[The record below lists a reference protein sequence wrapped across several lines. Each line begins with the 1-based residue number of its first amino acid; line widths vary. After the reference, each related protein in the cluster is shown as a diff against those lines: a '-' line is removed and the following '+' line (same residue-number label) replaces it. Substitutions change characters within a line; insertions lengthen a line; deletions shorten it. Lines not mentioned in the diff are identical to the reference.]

1 MFNGLVNKVEIKTDL
16 AMCGHYIH
24 KVNTYAD
31 IKIIIL
37 IGSFAIVIPSI
48 AADGPN
54 AIIAHP
60 KNSMTVI
67 LLQFLKLRNEEQ
79 T

>member
-1 MFNGLVNKVEIKTDL
+1 MNIIDKIN
-16 AMCGHYIH
+16 
-24 KVNTYAD
+24 NTYAD

-67 LLQFLKLRNEEQ
+67 LLQVLKLRNGKQ